1 MPQDFQ
7 VANFDYLIDEL
18 QDGNPVKVKGVVQ
31 TWPADTAQL
40 VNLAGVIT
48 PGTTQARGIAAVTGT
63 PYLNLLSKY
72 DVATFMCNVT
82 AAATEA
88 GDTLDVYVDLSLNAI
103 TWFNAIHYT
112 QMLGNGGAKIFV
124 AQLTHPTAG
133 VADIN
138 VTADAAAN
146 AVRNLWAPHVRVGWA
161 TTDANA
167 NVNAIFSFRVDVYL
181 QAK

>member
-1 MPQDFQ
+1 MAGRVTVDNI
-7 VANFDYLIDEL
+7 ADLAEM
-18 QDGNPVKVKGVVQ
+18 VQ
-31 TWPADTAQL
+31 SGQPAITLTNHASTEKL
-40 VNLAGVIT
+40 VNLASVTTSGATVARAAGVQPIF
-48 PGTTQARGIAAVTGT
+48 RD
-63 PYLNLLSKY
+63 LLKQY
-72 DVATFMCNVT
+72 DVAVFMLNLT

-88 GDTLDVYVDLSLNAI
+88 GDTLDVYVDLSLDAN

-124 AQLTHPTAG
+124 AELTHPTAG

-138 VTADAAAN
+138 VTSDAAAN
-146 AVRNLWAPHVRVGWA
+146 AVRNLWAPNVRVGYA

-167 NVNAIFSFRVDVYL
+167 NVNAIFTFRLDCYL